1 MKDKIAL
8 ITDSASDMNKKFIE
22 KHNIKIIPL
31 RILYKNKTYLDK
43 IQLKPED
50 MYDMLNDDILPKTSL
65 PSAEDI
71 TSVLDEV
78 KSEGYHNVLYIG
90 LSSALSGTYN
100 FVKLIG
106 EEYNDI
112 NFFSFDSKTLSA
124 PQGMLVSFAA
134 KLIEKGE
141 SNAKRIIYKLSESRK
156 ENKSLFVVKNIS
168 YLTKGGRISKA
179 TGFVGNLLKVCPVIN
194 IGNSGNFELKY
205 KSIGLA
211 RSIQLM
217 LNDFEKN
224 FKNSSVNVSIV
235 HCFDEKLAKS
245 IIQKIKS
252 FADIIN
258 VDVLPVT
265 AALAIHTGPGLVGIS
280 MNKV

>member
-141 SNAKRIIYKLSESRK
+141 SNAK
-156 ENKSLFVVKNIS
+156 
-168 YLTKGGRISKA
+168 
-179 TGFVGNLLKVCPVIN
+179 
-194 IGNSGNFELKY
+194 
-205 KSIGLA
+205 
-211 RSIQLM
+211 
-217 LNDFEKN
+217 
-224 FKNSSVNVSIV
+224 
-235 HCFDEKLAKS
+235 
-245 IIQKIKS
+245 
-252 FADIIN
+252 
-258 VDVLPVT
+258 
-265 AALAIHTGPGLVGIS
+265 
-280 MNKV
+280 

>member
-1 MKDKIAL
+1 MKDKLAI
-8 ITDSASDMNKKFIE
+8 ITDSASDISKKLTE
-22 KHNIKIIPL
+22 KYNIKIISL
-31 RILYKNKTYLDK
+31 RILYKNKTYLDR
-43 IQLKPED
+43 IQLKTED
-50 MYDMLNDDILPKTSL
+50 MYDMLNEDILPKTSL

-71 TSVLDEV
+71 ISILDKV
-78 KSEGYHNVLYIG
+78 KSEGYNNVLYIG

-106 EEYNDI
+106 EEYNGI

-124 PQGMLVSFAA
+124 PQGMLVSLAA

-141 SNAKRIIYKLSESRK
+141 NNAKKIIYKLSESRK

-168 YLTKGGRISKA
+168 YLAKGGRISKA

-194 IGNSGNFELKY
+194 IGSDGNFELKY
-205 KSIGLA
+205 KSIGFA

-217 LNDFEKN
+217 LNDFEKT

-245 IIQKIKS
+245 IIKKIKS
-252 FADIIN
+252 FADIIS

-265 AALAIHTGPGLVGIS
+265 AALSIHTGPGLIGIS

>member
-1 MKDKIAL
+1 
-8 ITDSASDMNKKFIE
+8 
-22 KHNIKIIPL
+22 
-31 RILYKNKTYLDK
+31 
-43 IQLKPED
+43 

-124 PQGMLVSFAA
+124 PQGMLVSLAA

-141 SNAKRIIYKLSESRK
+141 NNAKRIIYKLSESRK